1 MTVAKKRRRGTVL
14 DAPMATTCAGEVLF
28 NVTHLD
34 GMNDLIASIE
44 KLVPPGQ
51 QLFVGVVVP
60 IELRARVVKELD
72 DAVVD
77 VVGRVGTKL
86 QRRRGAPP

>member
-1 MTVAKKRRRGTVL
+1 L

>member
-1 MTVAKKRRRGTVL
+1 MTVAKRRGTVL

-34 GMNDLIASIE
+34 GMNDLIASIK